1 MPEPACVRA
10 LSLRRWGESLIEMKM
25 RKEDKA
31 ALVDEIADRLGD
43 AEAIFAV
50 DYRGITVPQAA
61 ELRAKLADA
70 DTTFRVVKNRLAKR
84 ATERAGTAE
93 LDPLFEGPTALA
105 LVKGDAVAAAK
116 AISTFGRQ
124 HDILAYKGG
133 LMDGAPLDPDQFT
146 TIARLPGLDVL
157 HGQLAGVV
165 ASPLTGLARGLGSM
179 ISGLAVA
186 LGEIRERGL
195 VSGDEGA
202 AEQEPEETAKE
213 EPAGASDEVAVQA
226 SEPAAPPEPE
236 PAASVGEAEE
246 GGGVVPEASGG
257 DDSSESESDDTSE
270 SESDDTSES
279 ESDDDSSESKP
290 EDPPE
295 PEPEEEE

>member
-1 MPEPACVRA
+1 
-10 LSLRRWGESLIEMKM
+10 LIEMKM

-133 LMDGAPLDPDQFT
+133 LMDGAPLEPDQFK

-165 ASPLTGLARGLGSM
+165 ASPLTGLTRGLASM

-195 VSGDEGA
+195 VGEPG
-202 AEQEPEETAKE
+202 QKPEETAKE
-213 EPAGASDEVAVQA
+213 EPDAEEAPETQDDGASDEVAVQE
-226 SEPAAPPEPE
+226 SEPAAPSEPE
-236 PAASVGEAEE
+236 PAGNGAE
-246 GGGVVPEASGG
+246 GEASGG
-257 DDSSESESDDTSE
+257 DVNDDEESGDAGA
-270 SESDDTSES
+270 
-279 ESDDDSSESKP
+279 
-290 EDPPE
+290 
-295 PEPEEEE
+295 EEND

>member
-1 MPEPACVRA
+1 
-10 LSLRRWGESLIEMKM
+10 M

-61 ELRAKLADA
+61 ELRAKLAEA
-70 DTTFRVVKNRLAKR
+70 ETSFRVVKNRLAKR

-133 LMDGAPLDPDQFT
+133 LMDGAPLDPDQFM

-165 ASPLTGLARGLGSM
+165 ASPLTGLARGLGAM
-179 ISGLAVA
+179 VSGLAVA
-186 LGEIRERGL
+186 LGQIQEQGL
-195 VSGDEGA
+195 VG
-202 AEQEPEETAKE
+202 
-213 EPAGASDEVAVQA
+213 
-226 SEPAAPPEPE
+226 
-236 PAASVGEAEE
+236 GEAEARRRRRRKPTD
-246 GGGVVPEASGG
+246 GAAAGAGRRRTRSRR
-257 DDSSESESDDTSE
+257 ES
-270 SESDDTSES
+270 
-279 ESDDDSSESKP
+279 
-290 EDPPE
+290 
-295 PEPEEEE
+295 